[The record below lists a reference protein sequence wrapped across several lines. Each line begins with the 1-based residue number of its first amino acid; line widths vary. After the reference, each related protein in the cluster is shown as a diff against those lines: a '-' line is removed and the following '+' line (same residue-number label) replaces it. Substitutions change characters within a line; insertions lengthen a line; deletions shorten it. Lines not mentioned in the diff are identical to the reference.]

1 MVIAVPHLLMKAAD
15 VAAAICRVVASST
28 KPIVTCFVG
37 DQSVV
42 EARQILHK
50 NNIPMYNFPETA
62 GHALQAMWHYAQW
75 RQHPLIEVSTQL
87 DTNPQEVKQ
96 ILAKTNGD
104 KALGE
109 VDTRPMLAAYR
120 IPVIAGHVA
129 HTPREA
135 AKIANEIGYPVALKI
150 ISPDILH
157 KSDAGGILLNL
168 NNADAVAAAC
178 QSLLQHVKTA
188 QPSARLEGVLVEA
201 MAPAGTEVIVGMRRD
216 PQFGPLMM
224 FGLGGIYVELLS
236 DVSFR
241 VAPLSREEALAMV
254 RETKAG
260 QLLAG
265 QRGRQ
270 AADINAV
277 ADCIVHLSQLAL
289 DFPQIQEV
297 EVNPLLVLPQGQGA
311 IALDGRAVLSKN

>member
-1 MVIAVPHLLMKAAD
+1 
-15 VAAAICRVVASST
+15 
-28 KPIVTCFVG
+28 
-37 DQSVV
+37 
-42 EARQILHK
+42 
-50 NNIPMYNFPETA
+50 
-62 GHALQAMWHYAQW
+62 MWQYAQW
-75 RQHPLIEVSTQL
+75 RQHPLVDAFTQI
-87 DTNPQEVKQ
+87 DTNSRKVKQ

-109 VDTRPMLAAYR
+109 VDTRPILTAYH
-120 IPVIAGHVA
+120 IPVIAGNVA
-129 HTPREA
+129 HTPAEA
-135 AKIANEIGYPVALKI
+135 MKIADDLGYPVALKI

-168 NNADAVAAAC
+168 NNAAAVAAAY
-178 QSLLQHVKTA
+178 QGLLKNIKTTH
-188 QPSARLEGVLVEA
+188 PSARLEGILVET

-224 FGLGGIYVELLS
+224 FGLGGIYVELLT

-254 RETKAG
+254 GETKAG

-265 QRGRQ
+265 QRGQ
-270 AADINAV
+270 QPADINAV

-311 IALDGRAVLSKN
+311 IALDGRAILSKN